1 MTEPALGEQAN
12 LSRAREILRGDT
24 PSHLRR
30 GIEALELAIEA
41 KEPDASCLLAVFAA
55 TGIGIPQS
63 WPRALDL
70 LLDGAQAGSSSARKQ
85 LALLAEAQ
93 NPETLAGAGDSEI
106 WRRLRDSISL
116 ETWTAPPDQRVL
128 CNSPVVVAIG
138 GFVSPDI
145 CRWIIGRAADR
156 LRPAMLYGGQSTS
169 PQRSAA
175 RTNSAFEIDVLDFD
189 LVILMVRARIAATL
203 GVPVRAL
210 EPPQVMHYDVGEEFA
225 PHRDFLA
232 PELPGHAA
240 DIARQGQRIVT
251 FLIYLNSEFEGGET
265 DFPVL
270 ALAYKGGT
278 GDALYFGNV
287 DPTGAPD
294 PRTLHAGLPPTRG
307 EKWLFSQWV
316 RDRVRA

>member
-1 MTEPALGEQAN
+1 MSEAVKGDQPN
-12 LSRAREILRGDT
+12 LSQALEILRGDT

-30 GIEALELAIEA
+30 GIEALEFAVEA
-41 KEPDASCLLAVFAA
+41 KEPEASCLLAVFAA
-55 TGIGIPQS
+55 IGIGIPQS

-70 LLDGAQAGSSSARKQ
+70 LLGGAQAGSSSARRQ
-85 LALLAEAQ
+85 LALLAGAGYPQ
-93 NPETLAGAGDSEI
+93 SLADAGDSGI
-106 WRRLRDSISL
+106 LCRLRDSISL
-116 ETWTAPPDQRVL
+116 ERWTSPPDKRVL
-128 CNSPVVVAIG
+128 CKAPVVVAIG
-138 GFVSPDI
+138 GFLSDEV
-145 CRWIIGRAADR
+145 CAWLVGRAADR
-156 LRPAMLYGGQSTS
+156 LRPALLYGGQSTS

-210 EPPQVMHYDVGEEFA
+210 EPPQIMHYEVGEEFA

-270 ALAYKGGT
+270 ALAYKGAT

-287 DPTGAPD
+287 DSAGVPD

>member
-1 MTEPALGEQAN
+1 MTEPALGDQAN

-30 GIEALELAIEA
+30 GIEALEFAIEA

-70 LLDGAQAGSSSARKQ
+70 LLDGAQAGSSAARKQ
-85 LALLAEAQ
+85 LALLAEGG
-93 NPETLAGAGDSEI
+93 NPQPLADAGDTEI
-106 WRRLRDSISL
+106 WHRLRHSISL
-116 ETWTAPPDQRVL
+116 ERWTAPPDQRVL

-210 EPPQVMHYDVGEEFA
+210 EPPQVMHYEVGEEFA

>member
-1 MTEPALGEQAN
+1 MTEPAPGDEPN

-30 GIEALELAIEA
+30 GIEALEFAIES

-70 LLDGAQAGSSSARKQ
+70 LLDGAQAGSSAARKQ
-85 LALLAEAQ
+85 LALLAEPG
-93 NPETLAGAGDSEI
+93 NPQSLADAEDGEI
-106 WRRLRDSISL
+106 WRRLRHSISL
-116 ETWTAPPDQRVL
+116 ERWTAPPDQRVL
-128 CNSPVVVAIG
+128 CKAPVVVAIG

-145 CRWIIGRAADR
+145 CRWIVGRAADR

-189 LVILMVRARIAATL
+189 LVILAVRARIAATL

-210 EPPQVMHYDVGEEFA
+210 EPPQVMHYEVGEEFA